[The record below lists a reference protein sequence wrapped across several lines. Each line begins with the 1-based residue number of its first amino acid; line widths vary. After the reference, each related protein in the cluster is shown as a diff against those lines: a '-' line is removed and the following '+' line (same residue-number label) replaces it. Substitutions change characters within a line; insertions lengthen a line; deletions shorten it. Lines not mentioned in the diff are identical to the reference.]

1 MSHQQ
6 RRKPRQKDGPP
17 LWSGPRRSHP
27 AKVADQSTT
36 RAKKASKKPPKGGW
50 AENIAARSTDPRNR
64 ADAAASEAVRN
75 LKEADSRFLAP
86 ATRLGRKGRKKSSRG
101 GVPNP
106 VFRVNPKSGIS
117 LVRISM
123 FYCLYVLSVC
133 IVCICFATRDIA
145 TGIYAKQGDFV

>member
-6 RRKPRQKDGPP
+6 RRKLRQKEGPP
-17 LWSGPRRSHP
+17 LWSGPRRTHP

-36 RAKKASKKPPKGGW
+36 RAKTISKKSPKGGW

-64 ADAAASEAVRN
+64 ADAAAVEAARN
-75 LKEADSRFLAP
+75 LKEADSLFLAT
-86 ATRLGRKGRKKSSRG
+86 AREAEKAKAAANRLTRKGRKKSSRG
-101 GVPNP
+101 GAPNP

-123 FYCLYVLSVC
+123 F
-133 IVCICFATRDIA
+133 
-145 TGIYAKQGDFV
+145 